1 MATEKLPPGVTPIE
15 DAPVAK
21 ASSSGGSDKGQP
33 KDESLPPGVSPYV
46 PSFLERLRGGAG
58 AVRDVATSAVAKA
71 GQYTPIDAAQAIL
84 SKLTTPRQNLSGLVT
99 NQQPSGLV
107 PMPSPLVPDESATEY
122 AKAFVPQTGAQ
133 LGADVGL
140 MLTGFGPLAK
150 VAKAAKAGQVA
161 RRAIPLAARVGGA
174 TLGGAGG
181 AALAGEDP
189 VAGGVLGG
197 GGALVGEGIGAAA
210 KAGPQVVKRIAGRLG
225 EKTGLVTES
234 AESAARK
241 AFNAAEKAK
250 GTVAQQMVQGTQAS
264 QEAARVGQAMG
275 SVLQQAGVPGM
286 TTKTQQELYELARSG
301 KGKQALDTMFEKAK
315 TVINKRLGGRKLY
328 IPEMGSVSKTAPS
341 TVLGP
346 NGQPITQRTM
356 RKGLL
361 TLDEALTELQN
372 AGKGISQ
379 QVGIQRST
387 GSRQAALRYGEARE
401 ALINAVKKVDPAAA
415 KVLDQALTGYRMGR
429 SYVSLVEKSLDKSGR
444 LDPAKLTANVN
455 KYAEKLQKAFGN
467 SWKSAESAL
476 TNGRRVP
483 TQVPPKWT
491 PTLEPYK
498 NPPLPQMSPGAQ
510 TGIDIA
516 LQGRPQNLWGIGAAS
531 QLVGPLLRHVPGMR
545 EMHLESI
552 LDTMEP

>member
-1 MATEKLPPGVTPIE
+1 MASEKLPPGVTTVE
-15 DAPVAK
+15 DAPVSK
-21 ASSSGGSDKGQP
+21 SSSSSSAKGGDKGQS
-33 KDESLPPGVSPYV
+33 KDDALPPGVTPYQ
-46 PSFLERLRGGAG
+46 PTFLERLRSGAG
-58 AVRDVATSAVAKA
+58 AVRDTVTSAVQKPFDLAGDLDVYLGIKTPEDAKSRA
-71 GQYTPIDAAQAIL
+71 
-84 SKLTTPRQNLSGLVT
+84 
-99 NQQPSGLV
+99 
-107 PMPSPLVPDESATEY
+107 ESY
-122 AKAFVPQTGAQ
+122 AKALVPQTGSQ

-140 MLTGFGPLAK
+140 TLAGVGPLAK
-150 VAKAAKAGQVA
+150 VARAARAGQAASRV
-161 RRAIPLAARVGGA
+161 IPVAARVGGA
-174 TLGGAGG
+174 ALGGAGG

-197 GGALVGEGIGAAA
+197 AGALVGEGMGAAV
-210 KAGPQVVKRIAGRLG
+210 KAGPQVVKRVAGRLG

-286 TTKTQQELYELARSG
+286 TTKTQQELYELARTG
-301 KGKQALDTMFEKAK
+301 KGKDALDAMFGKAK
-315 TVINKRLGGRKLY
+315 TVIEKRLGGKKLY
-328 IPEMGSVSKTAPS
+328 IPEMGSVSKTSPS
-341 TVLGP
+341 IVLGP

-372 AGKGISQ
+372 AGRGISPTQ
-379 QVGIQRST
+379 TGLQRSQ
-387 GSRQAALRYGEARE
+387 GSRQAALKYGEARE

-429 SYVSLVEKSLDKSGR
+429 SYVSLVEKSLDKNGR

-455 KYAEKLQKAFGN
+455 KAAEKLQKTFGN

-476 TNGRRVP
+476 TNGRKVP

-491 PTLEPYK
+491 PTREPYQ
-498 NPPLPQMSPGAQ
+498 NPPLPQMSAGAQ
-510 TGIDIA
+510 TGLDIA
-516 LQGRPQNLWGIGAAS
+516 MQGRPQNLWGIGAAS
-531 QLVGPLLRHVPGMR
+531 QLVGPLLRHTPGLR